1 MFPYAITNCFGY
13 WFLGLEIT
21 IDNNFQFHNIE
32 KYIILSS
39 TTLITNRKVTGQGG
53 AVLSFFPLE
62 ISESEVT
69 NSR

>member
-1 MFPYAITNCFGY
+1 MFPYAIMNCFGY

-39 TTLITNRKVTGQGG
+39 TTLITAERLLVRGEPYS
-53 AVLSFFPLE
+53 AF
-62 ISESEVT
+62 
-69 NSR
+69 SR

>member
-13 WFLGLEIT
+13 WFFGLEIT

-39 TTLITNRKVTGQGG
+39 TTLITAERLLVRGEPYS
-53 AVLSFFPLE
+53 AF
-62 ISESEVT
+62 
-69 NSR
+69 SR

>member
-1 MFPYAITNCFGY
+1 MFPYTITNCFGY

-39 TTLITNRKVTGQGG
+39 TTLITAERLLVRGEPYS
-53 AVLSFFPLE
+53 AF
-62 ISESEVT
+62 
-69 NSR
+69 SR

>member
-1 MFPYAITNCFGY
+1 MFPYAITNYFGY

-39 TTLITNRKVTGQGG
+39 TTLITAERLLVRG
-53 AVLSFFPLE
+53 
-62 ISESEVT
+62 ESYSAF
-69 NSR
+69 SR